1 MERVACIDIGT
12 VTVRLAVA
20 DVEDARVLRLIK
32 RSTICDLGE
41 GLSASGRIS
50 DDARGRVM
58 GCVDAYIQIALDACA
73 TYICCTLTSAARD
86 ASNAS
91 DLLAEL
97 ARRDLDPQVISGE
110 VEGSLTF
117 LGVAQDFARSRI
129 LVADNGGGSTELALG
144 SMVGG
149 GVLDL
154 ECVCSTDVGCRRI
167 TECFL
172 SESDPPSGHDIE
184 AARSFARESF
194 SAAIAKERILDGE
207 PALLVVTGGTA
218 TSLVALEKRLEP
230 YDATQVHCA
239 VLLRER
245 VDALAAKLAALT
257 VEERAALPGIQAK
270 RAPVILAGALAI
282 SELMPQTRV
291 DFLTVSESDLLF
303 GLAICAGQAAAK
315 AEAPLDWEPTL
326 SVLCG

>member
-97 ARRDLDPQVISGE
+97 ACRDLDPQVISGE

-194 SAAIAKERILDGE
+194 SAAIAKERILDGG

-282 SELMPQTRV
+282 SELMPQARV

>member
-1 MERVACIDIGT
+1 M
-12 VTVRLAVA
+12 
-20 DVEDARVLRLIK
+20 LRLIK

-194 SAAIAKERILDGE
+194 SAAIAKERILDGG

-282 SELMPQTRV
+282 SELMPQARV

>member
-194 SAAIAKERILDGE
+194 SAAIAKERILDGG

-282 SELMPQTRV
+282 SELMPQARV
-291 DFLTVSESDLLF
+291 DFLTVSESDN
-303 GLAICAGQAAAK
+303 LADRK
-315 AEAPLDWEPTL
+315 
-326 SVLCG
+326 SVV

>member
-1 MERVACIDIGT
+1 MLFRS
-12 VTVRLAVA
+12 
-20 DVEDARVLRLIK
+20 

-194 SAAIAKERILDGE
+194 SAAIAKERILDGG

-282 SELMPQTRV
+282 SELMPQARV

>member
-20 DVEDARVLRLIK
+20 DVEDAQVLRLVK

-58 GCVDAYIQIALDACA
+58 GCVDAYIQIAMDACA
-73 TYICCTLTSAARD
+73 TYACCTLTSAARD

-91 DLLAEL
+91 DLLTGL
-97 ARRDLDPQVISGE
+97 ARRGLDPQVISGE

-117 LGVAQDFARSRI
+117 LGVARDFAGSRI

-144 SMVGG
+144 SMLGG
-149 GVLDL
+149 GELDL
-154 ECVCSTDVGCRRI
+154 ECVRSTDVGCRRI
-167 TECFL
+167 TERFL
-172 SESDPPSGHDIE
+172 SASDPPSGRDIE

-194 SAAIAKERILDGE
+194 FAAIAKEHILERG
-207 PALLVVTGGTA
+207 PVLLVVTGGTA
-218 TSLVALEKRLEP
+218 TNLVAIEKKLEP
-230 YDATQVHCA
+230 YDTTQVHCTM
-239 VLLRER
+239 LLRER
-245 VDALAAKLAALT
+245 VDALASKLATLT
-257 VEERAALPGIQAK
+257 VKERAALPGLQPK

-282 SELMPQTRV
+282 SELMSQVRV
-291 DFLTVSESDLLF
+291 GSLVVSESDLLF
-303 GLAICAGQAAAK
+303 GLAICVGQAAAK
-315 AEAPLDWEPTL
+315 EESPLDWEPAL
-326 SVLCG
+326 SSLCA

>member
-110 VEGSLTF
+110 VKGSLTF

-194 SAAIAKERILDGE
+194 SAAIAKERILDGG

-282 SELMPQTRV
+282 SELMPQARV

>member
-1 MERVACIDIGT
+1 VERVACIDIGT

-194 SAAIAKERILDGE
+194 SAAIAKERILDGG

-282 SELMPQTRV
+282 SELMPQARV

>member
-1 MERVACIDIGT
+1 
-12 VTVRLAVA
+12 
-20 DVEDARVLRLIK
+20 
-32 RSTICDLGE
+32 
-41 GLSASGRIS
+41 
-50 DDARGRVM
+50 
-58 GCVDAYIQIALDACA
+58 
-73 TYICCTLTSAARD
+73 
-86 ASNAS
+86 
-91 DLLAEL
+91 
-97 ARRDLDPQVISGE
+97 
-110 VEGSLTF
+110 
-117 LGVAQDFARSRI
+117 
-129 LVADNGGGSTELALG
+129 
-144 SMVGG
+144 MVGG

-194 SAAIAKERILDGE
+194 SAAIAKERILDGG

-282 SELMPQTRV
+282 SELMPQARV

>member
-167 TECFL
+167 TERFL
-172 SESDPPSGHDIE
+172 SESDSPSGHDIE

-194 SAAIAKERILDGE
+194 SAAIAKERILDGG

-282 SELMPQTRV
+282 SELMPQARV

>member
-58 GCVDAYIQIALDACA
+58 GCVDAYIQIALDAGA
-73 TYICCTLTSAARD
+73 TYTCCTLTSAARD

-97 ARRDLDPQVISGE
+97 YRRGLDPQVISGE

-117 LGVAQDFARSRI
+117 LGVARDFVGSRI

-144 SMVGG
+144 SMMGG
-149 GVLDL
+149 GVLEL
-154 ECVCSTDVGCRRI
+154 ECVRSTDVGCRRI
-167 TECFL
+167 TERFL
-172 SESDPPSGHDIE
+172 SASDPPSGRDIE

-194 SAAIAKERILDGE
+194 SVAIAKEHILE
-207 PALLVVTGGTA
+207 KKPALLVVTGGTA
-218 TSLVALEKRLEP
+218 TSLVALEKKLEP
-230 YDATQVHCA
+230 YDATQLHRS
-239 VLLRER
+239 VLPCER
-245 VDALAAKLAALT
+245 VDAMVAKLAALT

-270 RAPVILAGALAI
+270 RAPVILAGAIAI
-282 SELMPQTRV
+282 SELMAQTHF
-291 DFLTVSESDLLF
+291 DLLTVSESDLLF
-303 GLAICAGQAAAK
+303 GLATCAGQAAAK

-326 SVLCG
+326 SVPCR

>member
-194 SAAIAKERILDGE
+194 SAAIAKERILDGG

-282 SELMPQTRV
+282 SELMSQTRV

>member
-167 TECFL
+167 TERFL

-194 SAAIAKERILDGE
+194 SAAIAKEGILDRG

-239 VLLRER
+239 VLWRER

-282 SELMPQTRV
+282 SELMPQARV

>member
-129 LVADNGGGSTELALG
+129 LIADNGGGSTELALG

-167 TECFL
+167 TERFL

-194 SAAIAKERILDGE
+194 SAAIAKEGILDRG

-230 YDATQVHCA
+230 YDA
-239 VLLRER
+239 
-245 VDALAAKLAALT
+245 KIG
-257 VEERAALPGIQAK
+257 RAH
-270 RAPVILAGALAI
+270 V
-282 SELMPQTRV
+282 
-291 DFLTVSESDLLF
+291 
-303 GLAICAGQAAAK
+303 
-315 AEAPLDWEPTL
+315 
-326 SVLCG
+326 

>member
-144 SMVGG
+144 SMMGG

-194 SAAIAKERILDGE
+194 SAAIAKERILDGG

-282 SELMPQTRV
+282 SELMPQARV

>member
-194 SAAIAKERILDGE
+194 SAAIAKERILDGG

-282 SELMPQTRV
+282 SELMPQARV

-303 GLAICAGQAAAK
+303 GLAI
-315 AEAPLDWEPTL
+315 
-326 SVLCG
+326 SH

>member
-73 TYICCTLTSAARD
+73 TYICCTLTSVARD

>member
-194 SAAIAKERILDGE
+194 SAAIAKERILDGG